1 MGKSKKTITPRVN
14 FFDGQRIV
22 EKDLD
27 EEQIYNRSTTSN
39 IVKDF
44 HGNGIIRDRLFGSRI
59 LLNTLAPGKYSES
72 GNSSED
78 LIGSGRYDGAPIYLD
93 LQPSDPIDGNRI
105 ELEIRSVNVQGRI
118 FPKVL
123 IAGRTPNGVA
133 KSGEIVFEIL
143 EFKENGSQITDFYYT
158 EIFGI
163 ILNNFSG
170 GTGRTE
176 VEPYIE
182 SSNLIED
189 DGFLILRE
197 SGPLSVFPQK
207 FLSSQVESPNFGLS
221 NFISS
226 DPANSILNEIDS
238 LIGANNDSSTM
249 YIEIDAKEE
258 VKLSSNG
265 KPSTA
270 YGQKFLS
277 KSDNI
282 QGVDVLLSVERD
294 SSAPAGD
301 EFKFSGEIVIA
312 IHELSTEVQCIT
324 DIIPENLIDFD
335 PDGDPLVEIS
345 YDMWDLNDL
354 GHILSDRPQIVNFNF
369 SNTLVADKNIG
380 GLIKPDKYYCLMI
393 SRRGDSSSGTII
405 IQKGHDK
412 PLRKIENGQEL
423 NIVEKYSKQEIR
435 FVEYDP
441 LNKRYVDDRYSSLWY
456 RVLSDIVEV
465 ADGSAYST
473 DGFIMSLPKTEE
485 FIGGTRIPKFERFIS
500 LTDISPDSENFI
512 VIDRVDHFSD
522 PNTHPRTGNF
532 IFSRIGDTAE
542 IKAVSSIDDS
552 DDNAPIILAN
562 VEDKNVREA
571 QKITGE
577 VNLPGFFG
585 RDEAIILNPSKEL
598 LESNLINRVFTPD
611 LDCECNSKY
620 RIISTKCEI
629 INVGDF
635 DNNGKYQS
643 SDILSLLKIV
653 GHTINAQTTER
664 SILSG
669 DLSILD
675 VLKADLNGDGT
686 IDGKDIEL
694 LEDAVEGFVDFSVE
708 KSFKIL
714 RIKLEN
720 IHQKNDFP
728 SIFVDTLNSGLATSE
743 TDLIEFTVDDK
754 NKALSIRPGD
764 AVFIP
769 DDAADGGLYIVKS
782 KSIDLSGLKVSLGV
796 TDENGSEVKFF
807 GSSNFNLEIASGT
820 MVNMLADNSKLL
832 GVPFESKKYG
842 ISHIGSQFE
851 SRFIEVCDLRRY
863 VETNFIEKS
872 LITCI
877 CGDESCDGTK
887 ECAPVYRNQKV
898 LANDL
903 FIPDGEIYSSPG
915 VPYHGDYE
923 YSNIS
928 IPLPP
933 GSIQDCSIDLYTNFI
948 KGYNG
953 TCYTAS
959 GYPAMKYS
967 DGTYV
972 GCEDSGSN
980 NDISKERVKIGK
992 AIASL
997 HVDAF
1002 IDGYIDGYADETL
1015 KSTATEIISES
1026 FSDSSHKSFDS
1037 WEVDAT
1043 AGQNLIITT
1052 DAGENNP
1059 AIFDYTTINAE
1070 KRYGAISPPE
1080 NSFDGDFIIDFRA
1093 SRVIWEKHKLLAG
1106 TIMSCASITVTN
1118 DDETYARLYLGW
1130 RQKSSNKPE
1139 IFFSG
1144 EIYNSDDDLISD
1156 FNFGTEFIEHGG
1168 HDSFVFFRFRRIN
1181 EVITGLYFDPN
1192 SHDLTQNP
1200 SEEMIKI
1207 GENPTMHPGVGTAE
1221 FDFGVYQEDS
1231 PTQGVNFATKLH
1243 EVVFQSSLET
1253 SNILSDSLRVGR
1265 DEDNKV
1271 DRLTVTFPLL
1281 ITSRTNIQSSYMTI
1295 KLKEPASITKDF
1307 NIFSYKN
1314 MNADNLGRFFE
1325 MVIHE
1330 NDSFIN
1336 HIPLGEYASGDEIK
1350 IPITSAV
1357 MKWAIQAG
1365 HLPGYQKALM
1375 IEPGLNT
1382 EGFLEIEDT
1391 IEFEINY
1398 EDVTSG
1404 VIFKVGVALDHK
1416 TGIAT
1421 LNTKNILYDALNESN
1436 RTVLNFGVHLKKS
1449 GFKNTD
1455 LSIGILDLKKIGI
1468 GTCSDETLFEEDE
1481 LCFFIAGSTATG
1493 TYVDGPFP
1501 CNFHLS

>member
-27 EEQIYNRSTTSN
+27 EEQIYNRATTSD
-39 IVKDF
+39 IIKDF
-44 HGNGIIRDRLFGSRI
+44 HGNGVIRDRLFASRI
-59 LLNTLAPGKYSES
+59 LLNTLSPGKYSDK

-78 LIGSGRYDGAPIYLD
+78 LIRNGRYDGAPIRLD
-93 LQPSDPIDGNRI
+93 LQPSDAIDGNRI
-105 ELEIRSVNVQGRI
+105 ELEIKDVDVQGRI
-118 FPKVL
+118 FPRIL
-123 IAGRTPNGVA
+123 IAGRTPNGVS
-133 KSGEIVFEIL
+133 KSGEIVFEII

-176 VEPYIE
+176 NDPYVE
-182 SSNLIED
+182 SSSLAGSIGHLE
-189 DGFLILRE
+189 IRE
-197 SGPLSVFPQK
+197 SSPLSVFPQK
-207 FLSSQVESPNFGLS
+207 TLSSQVESPNFGLS

-226 DPANSILNEIDS
+226 DPANLILNEIES
-238 LIGANNDSSTM
+238 LIGINNDSSSI
-249 YIEIDAKEE
+249 YIE
-258 VKLSSNG
+258 LSSKEQLKLLPNG

-282 QGVDVLLSVERD
+282 QGLDLLLSVQKD
-294 SSAPAGD
+294 LNAPDGD
-301 EFKFSGEIVIA
+301 EFKFSGEIVVA

-345 YDMWDLNDL
+345 YDMLDLDDL
-354 GHILSDRPQIVNFNF
+354 GYILSDQPQIVNFNF

-380 GLIKPDKYYCLMI
+380 NLIKPDKYYSIMI
-393 SRRGDSSSGTII
+393 SRRGDSSVGTII
-405 IQKGHDK
+405 LEKGYDK
-412 PLRKIENGQEL
+412 TLRKIDNGQEL
-423 NIVEKYSKQEIR
+423 NIVEKYSKQESR

-441 LNKRYVDDRYSSLWY
+441 INKRYVDDRYSSLWY

-465 ADGSAYST
+465 TDGSAYST
-473 DGFIMSLPKTEE
+473 DGFGMSLPKTME
-485 FIGGTRIPKFERFIS
+485 FVGGTRIPRFERFIS
-500 LTDISPDSENFI
+500 LGDITSGSENLI
-512 VIDRVDHFSD
+512 IIDRIDQFSE
-522 PNTHPRTGNF
+522 PGTHPRTGNF
-532 IFSRIGDTAE
+532 IFSRIGDAAE
-542 IKAVSSIDDS
+542 IKAVSSIS
-552 DDNAPIILAN
+552 DYEHTPIILAN

-577 VNLPGFFG
+577 LSFPGLVN
-585 RDEAIILNPSKEL
+585 RDEVIILNPSKEM
-598 LESNLINRVFTPD
+598 LEENLINRIFIPD

-620 RIISTKCEI
+620 RIISKKCEI
-629 INVGDF
+629 LNVGDF
-635 DNNGKYQS
+635 NDNGKYES

-653 GHTINAQTTER
+653 GNTINAKTTER

-669 DLSILD
+669 DLNILD
-675 VLKADLNGDGT
+675 MLKADLNGDGT
-686 IDGKDIEL
+686 VDGKDIEL
-694 LEDAVEGFVDFSVE
+694 LEDAVEGFVNFSVE
-708 KSFKIL
+708 KSFKVL
-714 RIKLEN
+714 RLKLEN

-728 SIFVDTLNSGLATSE
+728 SIFIDTNNSGIATAEKNIIS
-743 TDLIEFTVDDK
+743 FTVDDP

-764 AVFIP
+764 AVFVPSDI
-769 DDAADGGLYIVKS
+769 ADGGLYIIKS
-782 KSIDLSGLKVSLGV
+782 KSIDDGGTVVSLGV
-796 TDENGSEVKFF
+796 TDESGSEVKFL
-807 GSSNFNLEIASGT
+807 GSNNFNLEIASGT
-820 MVNMLADNSKLL
+820 MANMLADNSRLSN
-832 GVPFESKKYG
+832 VPFKPKRYS

-851 SRFIEVCDLRRY
+851 TRFLEICDLRRY
-863 VETNFIEKS
+863 VETNFIEKNKA
-872 LITCI
+872 TCI
-877 CGDESCDGTK
+877 CGDETCDGKKDCSPT
-887 ECAPVYRNQKV
+887 YRNQKV

-923 YSNIS
+923 FSNIS
-928 IPLPP
+928 MPLPP
-933 GSIQDCSIDLYTNFI
+933 GSIQDCSIDLYENFI

-953 TCYTAS
+953 TCYTKS

-972 GCEDSGSN
+972 GCEDVGSN
-980 NDISKERVKIGK
+980 NDISKGRVKISK

-1015 KSTATEIISES
+1015 KSSATEIIHES
-1026 FSDSSHKSFDS
+1026 FSDMSYKSFNS
-1037 WEVDAT
+1037 WDVNAT
-1043 AGQNLIITT
+1043 AGQNLIITAEHG
-1052 DAGENNP
+1052 DNNP

-1070 KRYGAISPPE
+1070 KRYGVISPLE

-1093 SRVIWEKHKLLAG
+1093 SRVIWESSKLLAG
-1106 TIMSCASITVTN
+1106 TIISCGSITIN
-1118 DDETYARLYLGW
+1118 NEDGTYANVRLGW
-1130 RQKSSNKPE
+1130 RQSSSNKPE

-1144 EIYNSDDDLISD
+1144 EIYNDDNDLMSD
-1156 FNFGTEFIEHGG
+1156 FDFGTALVEKNG
-1168 HDSFVFFRFRRIN
+1168 HDNFVFFRFRRIN
-1181 EVITGLYFDPN
+1181 EVVTGLYFDPN
-1192 SHDLTQNP
+1192 SSDLLSNP

-1207 GENPTMHPGVGTAE
+1207 GDNPVMHPGNGTASFE
-1221 FDFGVYQEDS
+1221 FGVHQENS
-1231 PTQGVNFATKLH
+1231 PNQGVNFATKLH
-1243 EVVFQSSLET
+1243 EVIFQTDLKT
-1253 SNILSDSLRVGR
+1253 SNVSFNSLRIGR
-1265 DEDNKV
+1265 DENNNV
-1271 DRLTVTFPLL
+1271 DRLTVTFPLN
-1281 ITSRTNIQSSYMTI
+1281 ITSRTKIIDSYMTI
-1295 KLKEPASITKDF
+1295 KLKSPASITKDF
-1307 NIFSYKN
+1307 NVFSYKN

-1325 MVIHE
+1325 LVVHE

-1336 HIPLGEYASGDEIK
+1336 HIPLGDYLAGDEIR
-1350 IPITSAV
+1350 IPITSAI
-1357 MKWAIQAG
+1357 MKWAIQSG

-1382 EGFLEIEDT
+1382 EGLLEIEDL
-1391 IEFEINY
+1391 IEFEVNY

-1404 VIFKVGVALDHK
+1404 VIFKVGVDLDSK

-1421 LNTKNILYDALNESN
+1421 LNTKNILYDALNEAN

-1449 GFKNTD
+1449 GFRNAD
-1455 LSIGILDLKKIGI
+1455 LSVGILDLKKIGI

-1481 LCFFIAGSTATG
+1481 LCFFIAGSTSTG

-1501 CNFHLS
+1501 CNFHLG